1 MSEHRIMVV
10 DDSHVMYAEMKEMLE
25 GSGIEISCFCSSGEE
40 ALEKYGEVKPEL
52 VTMDIVMPG
61 MDGMEAGE
69 KLKERYPDVKLL
81 MVSSLAYDNEVD
93 RAVGM
98 GAVGFIFKP
107 FTKETLLKSLENA
120 FETIGNRTE

>member
-1 MSEHRIMVV
+1 
-10 DDSHVMYAEMKEMLE
+10 
-25 GSGIEISCFCSSGEE
+25 
-40 ALEKYGEVKPEL
+40 
-52 VTMDIVMPG
+52 MDIVMPG

-69 KLKERYPDVKLL
+69 KLKERYPDAKLL